1 MKKFSSSNSNFPNNN
16 QGIKN
21 ENKKHKI
28 NPNCFNKCV
37 QWKLTISYTRGKA
50 NLNYVIF
57 PYKIYFYII
66 TI

>member
-1 MKKFSSSNSNFPNNN
+1 MKKFSSSNSNLPNNN
-16 QGIKN
+16 QGKKN

-57 PYKIYFYII
+57 P
-66 TI
+66 